1 MHALVSDLRYAI
13 RALARSPGFATLA
26 VLVLALGIGL
36 NTAVF
41 SLVNMVLLRPLPGD
55 SQPGQVAGLFCFE
68 RTKPD
73 SYQEFSYPNYVDI
86 RDRNE
91 VFSHVAAHTLALV
104 GVGEGEMTRRVFAFL
119 VTANYFSTFGVRPA
133 VGRAFLPEEER
144 PGAARLVVIVS
155 NEYWRKMGADPALVG
170 KTMRINGRSF
180 TVVGIAP
187 RGFAGPTTLISP
199 AVWLPT
205 GVYEIVVN
213 DLFRQGAHNQLA
225 DRANHAVMIVG
236 RLKPGVT
243 LASAEPSLKALGGQ
257 MEKAFPGENRNLVLQ
272 VHRLARTGISTN
284 PQDDHEFIST
294 FALLMA
300 MSAVVL
306 LIACMNL
313 ANMLLARAS
322 SRRREI
328 AVRLSMGANRGR
340 IVRQLLTEGF
350 MLSLLGGAAGLLLTS
365 WALGFFA
372 VSIDPMLPL
381 LLVVDPRPDVRV
393 LGATTAL
400 AVLSTLAFGL
410 GPAVKLARTDV
421 VTELKEGDRSGARG
435 RVSRFGFRHVLVV
448 GQIALS
454 LALLT
459 AAGLFARGAFNASKA
474 EPGFKLDR
482 SLLVSLD
489 PSLVGM
495 DEVRGRELY
504 RRLLERVRTLPGV
517 ETASLASVVPFGDFT
532 EGRQVQRV
540 GAEQAG
546 GPKPA
551 EGGGTSLSYGAGPTA
566 PSDRNGVGA
575 NYYVIGRDYFQAL
588 GIPILRGRGFTEGEE
603 QPSTGPRVVIVD
615 EPLARRLFQGADP
628 LGQYIYFPGRDE
640 ADTRPLEV
648 VGIVGGT
655 RHSLFDREPGP
666 HVFVPF
672 GQRYRGNMN
681 LHIRTASSGPETD
694 AAMLRA
700 VRQQVRS
707 LDERV
712 PIIASTTMREYRDRS
727 MSAWIVRAGANL
739 FSVFGGLAVFL
750 AVVGVY
756 GVRAYLVSRRTREIG
771 IRVAL
776 GAAAGDVL
784 WLVLREGFV
793 LVAAGLAIGFL
804 LAAGTGRLVSS
815 LLYEVNAFDPL
826 IFSVAPLLLAIAAL
840 LACYIPARRAAKVV
854 PVTALRME

>member
-1 MHALVSDLRYAI
+1 MHTLVSDLRYAI

-36 NTAVF
+36 TTAVF

-55 SQPGQVAGLFCFE
+55 SQPGQVVGLFCFD

-73 SYQEFSYPNYVDI
+73 SYREFSYPNYVDI

-91 VFSHVAAHTLALV
+91 VFSHTAAFTAALV
-104 GVGEGEMTRRVFAFL
+104 GIGEGEMTRRVFAFL
-119 VTANYFSTFGVRPA
+119 ITANCFSTFGVRPA
-133 VGRAFLPEEER
+133 IGRAFLPEEER
-144 PGAARLVVIVS
+144 PGAARPVVIVS
-155 NEYWRKMGADPALVG
+155 SEYWRKMGADPALVG

-205 GVYEIVVN
+205 GMYEIVAN

-225 DRANHAVMIVG
+225 DRANHTLMIVG
-236 RLKPGVT
+236 RLKPGLT
-243 LASAEPSLKALGGQ
+243 LKSAEPSLKALGNQ
-257 MEKAFPGENRNLVLQ
+257 MEKAFPGENRNQALH
-272 VHRLARTGISTN
+272 VHRLGRTGISPN
-284 PQDDHEFIST
+284 PRDDNEFIST

-350 MLSLLGGAAGLLLTS
+350 LLSLLGGAAGLLLTS
-365 WALGFFA
+365 WALGVFA

-381 LLVVDPRPDVRV
+381 LLVVDPRPDERV
-393 LGATTAL
+393 LGATIAL

-410 GPAVKLARTDV
+410 GPALKLARTDV

-435 RVSRFGFRHVLVV
+435 RASRFGFRHVLVV

-495 DEVRGRELY
+495 DEVRGRDLY
-504 RRLLERVRTLPGV
+504 HRLLDRVRTLPGV
-517 ETASLASVVPFGDFT
+517 EAASLASVVPFGDFS

-540 GAEQAG
+540 GAEHAG
-546 GPKPA
+546 APKPD
-551 EGGGTSLSYGAGPTA
+551 EGGGPSVSYGAGSST

-575 NYYVIGRDYFQAL
+575 SYYIIGRDYFQAL
-588 GIPILRGRGFTEGEE
+588 GIPILRGRGLTEIEE
-603 QPSTGPRVVIVD
+603 QSSTGPRVAIVD
-615 EPLARRLFQGADP
+615 EPLARRLFRGADP
-628 LGQYIYFPGRDE
+628 LGQYIYFPGLDE
-640 ADTRPLEV
+640 ADSRPMEV

-681 LHIRTASSGPETD
+681 LHIRTASSGPEAD
-694 AAMLRA
+694 AAMLRTL
-700 VRQQVRS
+700 RRQVRS

-712 PIIASTTMREYRDRS
+712 PIIATTTMREYRDRS

-771 IRVAL
+771 IRAAL
-776 GAAAGDVL
+776 GAAGADVL
-784 WLVLREGFV
+784 WLVLREGMV

-826 IFSVAPLLLAIAAL
+826 IFSVAPLLLALAAL

>member
-1 MHALVSDLRYAI
+1 MHTLVSDLRYAI
-13 RALARSPGFATLA
+13 RTLARSPGFTAVA

-55 SQPGQVAGLFCFE
+55 SQPGQVVGLFSFD
-68 RTKPD
+68 RTKPGT
-73 SYQEFSYPNYVDI
+73 YREFSYPNYVDI

-91 VFSHVAAHTLALV
+91 VFSQTAAFTAALV
-104 GVGEGEMTRRVFAFL
+104 GIGEGEMTRRVFAFL
-119 VTANYFSTFGVRPA
+119 VTANCFSTFGVRPA
-133 VGRAFLPEEER
+133 VGRTFLPEEER
-144 PGAARLVVIVS
+144 PGAARPVVVVS
-155 NEYWRKMGADPALVG
+155 EEYWRKMGADPGLVG

-205 GVYEIVVN
+205 GMYETVAN
-213 DLFRQGAHNQLA
+213 DIFRQGVHNQLA
-225 DRANHAVMIVG
+225 DRANHTLMIVG
-236 RLKPGVT
+236 RLKPG
-243 LASAEPSLKALGGQ
+243 LRLESAEPSLKGLGSQ
-257 MEKAFPGENRNLVLQ
+257 MEKAFPGENRNQALQ
-272 VHRLARTGISTN
+272 VHRLARTGISPN
-284 PQDDHEFIST
+284 PRDDNEFMST

-300 MSAVVL
+300 MSGVVL

-313 ANMLLARAS
+313 ANMLLARAT
-322 SRRREI
+322 SRRREM
-328 AVRLSMGANRGR
+328 AVRISMGANRGH

-350 MLSLLGGAAGLLLTS
+350 LLSLVGGAAGLVLTS
-365 WALGFFA
+365 WALRIVA

-381 LLVVDPRPDVRV
+381 LLVVDPRPDERV
-393 LGATTAL
+393 LGATFAL
-400 AVLSTLAFGL
+400 AVVSTLAFGL
-410 GPAVKLARTDV
+410 GPALKLARTDV

-435 RVSRFGFRHVLVV
+435 RASRFGLRHALVV

-459 AAGLFARGAFNASKA
+459 SAGLFARGAFNASKA

-482 SLLVSLD
+482 SLLVSLE
-489 PSLVGM
+489 PSLVGI
-495 DEVRGRELY
+495 DEVRGRGLY
-504 RRLLERVRTLPGV
+504 RRLLDRVRSLPGV
-517 ETASLASVVPFGDFT
+517 EAASLASVVPFGDFS

-540 GAEQAG
+540 GADQAG
-546 GPKPA
+546 APRPG
-551 EGGGTSLSYGAGPTA
+551 EGGPSVSYGAGSST

-575 NYYVIGRDYFQAL
+575 SYYIIGRDYFQAL
-588 GIPILRGRGFTEGEE
+588 GIPVLRGRGFSEAEE
-603 QPSTGPRVVIVD
+603 QSSTGPRVAIVD
-615 EPLARRLFQGADP
+615 EPLARRLFRGADP
-628 LGQYIYFPGRDE
+628 LGQYIYFPGQDE

-672 GQRYRGNMN
+672 GQRYRGSMN
-681 LHIRTASSGPETD
+681 LHVRTGSSGAD
-694 AAMLRA
+694 ADLAMLRSLH
-700 VRQQVRS
+700 QQVRS
-707 LDERV
+707 VDEQV
-712 PIIASTTMREYRDRS
+712 PIIAATTMREYRDRS
-727 MSAWIVRAGANL
+727 MSAWMVRAGANL

-776 GAAAGDVL
+776 GAAGVDVL
-784 WLVLREGFV
+784 WLVLREGIV

-804 LAAGTGRLVSS
+804 LAAATGRLVSS

-826 IFSVAPLLLAIAAL
+826 IFLLAPLLLAGAAL
-840 LACYIPARRAAKVV
+840 LACYLPARRAARIV